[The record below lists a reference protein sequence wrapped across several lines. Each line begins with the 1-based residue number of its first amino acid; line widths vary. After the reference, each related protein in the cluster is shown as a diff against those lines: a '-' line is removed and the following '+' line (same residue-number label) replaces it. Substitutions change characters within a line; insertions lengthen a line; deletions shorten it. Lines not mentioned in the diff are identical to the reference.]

1 MAVEFFDTAM
11 PLSQETPGL
20 MTGLEGMAD
29 ARDGLTLDKALKDA
43 GLAERAAEPGGRTA
57 LERGD
62 ATANDLWVNLRGGG
76 GGGGGKPSSTDGGS
90 TIADSPEQNV
100 VVTGRRYT
108 FNPSAGG
115 FQMNNDHWPYNSEQP
130 TPPEHEP
137 TPPDLECMD
146 TSYLTPEELLDYKI
160 AEIAA
165 KIAREILDRPDHN
178 MIEYG
183 AMIYMDSEGVLRHTP
198 IAAGTTWQAGMD
210 MTGVNHSQIYGMV
223 HSHPS
228 HIYSDTAYNFRLFP
242 TPDQVQANGQGD
254 WAAYDARVDLM
265 INALT
270 QQGASAFEI
279 EQRHLQFR
287 QYVLGYGRSDPYVAP
302 EYQLRGYDR
311 SDRDTVTLGQ
321 KVSLNLGLCGG

>member
-1 MAVEFFDTAM
+1 M
-11 PLSQETPGL
+11 
-20 MTGLEGMAD
+20 
-29 ARDGLTLDKALKDA
+29 
-43 GLAERAAEPGGRTA
+43 
-57 LERGD
+57 
-62 ATANDLWVNLRGGG
+62 NLRGSGS
-76 GGGGGKPSSTDGGS
+76 GGGKPSTDGDP
-90 TIADSPEQNV
+90 TIATYSGQNV
-100 VVTGRRYT
+100 VVTGHRYT

-115 FQMNNDHWPYNSEQP
+115 FQMNNDHWPFSSEQP

-146 TSYLTPEELLDYKI
+146 TSYLTPEELLDYRI

-198 IAAGTTWQAGMD
+198 IAAGTTWQSGMD

-228 HIYSDTAYNFRLFP
+228 HIYSESAYAFRLFP
-242 TPDQVQANGQGD
+242 TPDQTQATGQGD

-270 QQGASAFEI
+270 QQGARAFEI

-287 QYVLGYGRSDPYVAP
+287 QYVLGYGRS
-302 EYQLRGYDR
+302 ELGGQLGYQLRGYDR

-321 KVSLNLGLCGG
+321 KVSLNLGLCSG